1 MFFSKKNLLTAVF
14 LCFFSFSV
22 ISQNNNQSSNNQAQL
37 STSAQNASESQE
49 TVTDDIPFYIN
60 PQTDT
65 SEAEPSR
72 FSTFFL
78 FLRMI
83 LVLAFVIACI
93 YAVLFLM
100 KRSMKTNPN
109 NSDPFLRRVSSVD
122 LMPGKSVHVVT
133 LLDHAYIVGVSDS
146 SVNLIGEL
154 DRESEKDAEL
164 INAMNLYADEHQNV
178 KKPKSFADILDI
190 FMPSGPREKNGI
202 FADIQKKMDKN
213 LKNQRND
220 INGGEE

>member
-1 MFFSKKNLLTAVF
+1 MFFSKKNLLAAVF

-93 YAVLFLM
+93 FVAFLVLMSVLM
-100 KRSMKTNPN
+100 SSSSRGSKRSSFPQTFNDAYKEYQNGNTRPLEGFYEWLQKNP
-109 NSDPFLRRVSSVD
+109 
-122 LMPGKSVHVVT
+122 
-133 LLDHAYIVGVSDS
+133 
-146 SVNLIGEL
+146 
-154 DRESEKDAEL
+154 
-164 INAMNLYADEHQNV
+164 
-178 KKPKSFADILDI
+178 
-190 FMPSGPREKNGI
+190 
-202 FADIQKKMDKN
+202 
-213 LKNQRND
+213 
-220 INGGEE
+220 